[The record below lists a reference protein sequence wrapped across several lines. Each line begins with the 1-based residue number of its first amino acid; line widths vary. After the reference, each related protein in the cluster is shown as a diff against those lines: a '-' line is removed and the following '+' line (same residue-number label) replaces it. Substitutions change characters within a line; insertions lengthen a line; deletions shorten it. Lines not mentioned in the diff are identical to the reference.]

1 MAKNALSESDC
12 RIIKLAISQEKI
24 DESIHDKDSRNVKN
38 DL

>member
-24 DESIHDKDSRNVKN
+24 DESIHLFVCR
-38 DL
+38 